1 MDATVGVLRGDK
13 GVRKEESLS
22 TMGYFR
28 RALGLA
34 RQQWQLFAC
43 ALLML
48 AFNNGTRLFT
58 PHIQVVCVC
67 VCVCVCL
74 FGCVCM
80 YVSVYLSF
88 CLSVYLSVCRSV
100 GLSVCL
106 SVCLSVYL
114 FICLSVCLSVPVC
127 VYLCV

>member
-1 MDATVGVLRGDK
+1 MDAIVGVLRGDK

-67 VCVCVCL
+67 VCVCA
-74 FGCVCM
+74 CVCM
-80 YVSVYLSF
+80 CEV
-88 CLSVYLSVCRSV
+88 
-100 GLSVCL
+100 
-106 SVCLSVYL
+106 
-114 FICLSVCLSVPVC
+114 VC
-127 VYLCV
+127 VCVFV